1 MIVCLDRPDSVILW
15 STSLD
20 ERAFQTNAR
29 LLDISE
35 LGETMLFL
43 AGRLTE
49 GDFTLTKHAGSI
61 NSDVPDE
68 TSQVNVTLT
77 HSKNKQSITLHL
89 REHADEGEKASL
101 LSKILLN
108 VYKRNEQL
116 SAELNAQRA
125 QSRSNAAAAAG
136 NVTERKSSDSKSH
149 LAKGQERHQ
158 MSLINPTVKRR
169 KAATGVN
176 YGEDNDSD

>member
-1 MIVCLDRPDSVILW
+1 MCLDRPDSVILW

-43 AGRLTE
+43 AGRLNE
-49 GDFTLTKHAGSI
+49 GDFTLTKHTGST
-61 NSDVPDE
+61 NSDGPDE
-68 TSQVNVTLT
+68 TSQVSVTLT

-89 REHADEGEKASL
+89 RENVDESEKASL
-101 LSKILLN
+101 LSKVLLH

-116 SAELNAQRA
+116 SAELKAQRA
-125 QSRSNAAAAAG
+125 QSRSNAAPSDL
-136 NVTERKSSDSKSH
+136 TERKASDSKGH

-158 MSLINPTVKRR
+158 MSLINPTIKRR

-176 YGEDNDSD
+176 YGEDDDSD

>member
-43 AGRLTE
+43 AGRLNE
-49 GDFTLTKHAGSI
+49 GDFTLTKHASSI

-68 TSQVNVTLT
+68 TSQVNITLT
-77 HSKNKQSITLHL
+77 HSKTKQSITLHL
-89 REHADEGEKASL
+89 REHADEAEKASL
-101 LSKILLN
+101 LSKVLLH

-116 SAELNAQRA
+116 SAELKAQRA
-125 QSRSNAAAAAG
+125 QSRSNTAASDL
-136 NVTERKSSDSKSH
+136 TERKSSDSKSH

-158 MSLINPTVKRR
+158 MSLINPAVKRR
-169 KAATGVN
+169 KAATGVS
-176 YGEDNDSD
+176 YGEDDDSD